1 MDRPYR
7 EAGNDGFNSPSL
19 LTNAYFGG
27 HWRIMNK
34 HMDSLPVSGRS
45 LRLALVL
52 LGLMVTCAC
61 STVPPRRILPEH
73 IKRIYIPEFRNHARI
88 YGAQADLTL
97 YVNDEFMS
105 DGRLDVVQDKRSDVR
120 LEGHIK
126 SYRELTPGT
135 SGDRFGLVKTCE
147 MVCSVELWDPYD
159 TDRIAPMYKYT
170 VAAAVQYLS
179 DPRRTLSETDTD
191 ARERLLRQMAKNIV
205 QAVMTQKPEEPTELE
220 RKRIQ
225 KYQQRQ
231 GPEGRE
237 PVITA
242 PRFPKPTP
250 PGTPQN

>member
-1 MDRPYR
+1 MK
-7 EAGNDGFNSPSL
+7 N
-19 LTNAYFGG
+19 
-27 HWRIMNK
+27 HK
-34 HMDSLPVSGRS
+34 DSFPKP
-45 LRLALVL
+45 LRLARFVFVL
-52 LGLMVTCAC
+52 LALVMTCSC
-61 STVPPRRILPEH
+61 STVPPRRTLPEH
-73 IKRIYIPEFRNHARI
+73 IKRVYIPEFRNHSRL

-135 SGDRFGLVKTCE
+135 SGDRFGMIKTLE
-147 MVCSVELWDPYD
+147 MVCTVELWDPYD
-159 TDRIAPMYKYT
+159 TDRIAPIARYT
-170 VAAAVQYLS
+170 VAAAIQYLS
-179 DPRRTLSETDTD
+179 DPRRTLAETDTD

-205 QAVMTQKPEEPTELE
+205 QAVMTQKPDEPKELE
-220 RKRIQ
+220 KKRVQ

-237 PVITA
+237 PVMTT

-250 PGTPQN
+250 VGSEEN